1 MKDAK
6 QRSYQRERY
15 INAIIYFCRIT
26 WRCERKKRKGR
37 KTSSSFLLQQGIE
50 W

>member
-26 WRCERKKRKGR
+26 WRCERKKEEGEKNILIIPIATRY
-37 KTSSSFLLQQGIE
+37 
-50 W
+50 